1 MSTRFATTR
10 LSNFL
15 GDTTNFTNIA
25 GTSINGRSQERKAV
39 MKGKADEAIADLD
52 AAASRLVTEQQARQ
66 VEAGGM
72 AQGAGYRWSGFSAGV
87 EAAVGGLGNMGGG
100 GTGTDPFR
108 DPNFTNEVSTN
119 DYNVALGHINNGG
132 MSYWDSSMPV
142 STSVLR

>member
-39 MKGKADEAIADLD
+39 MKGKADEAIAELD
-52 AAASRLVTEQQARQ
+52 ATASRLVTEQQARQ

-100 GTGTDPFR
+100 GGTSNDNPY
-108 DPNFTNEVSTN
+108 STT
-119 DYNVALGHINNGG
+119 DMKHGAYNIGFGQHVN
-132 MSYWDSSMPV
+132 
-142 STSVLR
+142 